1 MKKKLLIG
9 LCISAAAA
17 LLAAGYLFLRPIL
30 PLLTMP
36 KAEDKSLSIRVPEG
50 RPLRIAQFAD
60 LHFGT
65 EGLNYHNG
73 QEQRTID
80 YMHYIVENGKPD
92 LIVCS
97 GDNIMNSGVA
107 GVKEFIALMD
117 SLQTTWVFMYGN
129 HDCDGSA
136 GIGPYAKEYVSR
148 ALAASDSPYLL
159 YNEGYVETGR
169 ENRYGNFTISVM
181 DPTGEKLLGAIFF
194 FDSGTYLYDEEKYQ
208 SITEGQIAWYK
219 DEVDRLQAIYAAQ
232 DGNLHETVPS
242 IGFGHMPLPEFN
254 IACAKAA
261 QGDGAEFIIGGR
273 GFGGGGTKPEH
284 SLFDA
289 MTEKGSAKAY
299 FVGHYHVASYQ
310 VKMDG
315 IVLGFGPQTG
325 FSHKGS
331 DGLRSTY
338 IYSLNADFSF
348 TTEDCKEP
356 G

>member
-1 MKKKLLIG
+1 MKKKLLVGI
-9 LCISAAAA
+9 C
-17 LLAAGYLFLRPIL
+17 LLAVVLLVAGYLFLRPML
-30 PLLTMP
+30 PLLGLP
-36 KAEDKSLSIRVPEG
+36 APEDTRLSIRAPEG

-65 EGLNYHNG
+65 EGLDYHND
-73 QEQRTID
+73 QEQRTVA
-80 YMHYIVENGKPD
+80 YMNYIVETGKPD
-92 LIVCS
+92 LIVCT

-107 GVKEFIALMD
+107 GVEEFIGLMD
-117 SLQTTWVFMYGN
+117 SLKTPWVFMYGN
-129 HDCDGSA
+129 HDCDG
-136 GIGPYAKEYVSR
+136 GIGPYSKEYVSR
-148 ALAASDSPYLL
+148 ALAASNSPYLL

-169 ENRYGNFTISVM
+169 ENRYGNFTVSVM
-181 DPTGEKLLGAIFF
+181 DHTGEKMLGALFF
-194 FDSGTYLYDEEKYQ
+194 FDSGSYLYDEGKYQ
-208 SITEGQIAWYK
+208 AITEGQIAWYK
-219 DEVDRLQAIYAAQ
+219 AEVDRLQAIYAAQ

-242 IGFGHMPLPEFN
+242 IGFGHMPLPEFH

-261 QGDGAEFIIGGR
+261 NGDGAEFIIAGR
-273 GFGGGGTKPEH
+273 GFGGGAAKPEH

-289 MTEKGSAKAY
+289 MVEKGSAKAY

-315 IVLGFGPQTG
+315 VVLGFGPQTG
-325 FSHKGS
+325 FSHKGYDS
-331 DGLRSTY
+331 LRSTY